1 MKLGIGGRVR
11 QLAGY
16 VTVNK
21 VTHYLVGLI
30 FEFGCPLYPGQQM
43 NVWASSG
50 LKLHAIK
57 VILDFADGLSR

>member
-1 MKLGIGGRVR
+1 MKLGIGGRVW

-30 FEFGCPLYPGQQM
+30 FDFSWLPLLKPVDEYM
-43 NVWASSG
+43 ASSG
-50 LKLHAIK
+50 LKLNSIK
-57 VILDFADGLSR
+57 VILDFTKGLSR